1 MQGARSWLDFLKIR
15 GSWGQNG
22 NQDIAGYQYLSTYSF
37 TNADYTFGPDKS
49 MTTTGAYADILANPD
64 ITWETSEQT
73 SLGFDARFLGGR
85 LGLNFD
91 YYIKKTKDWLV
102 QAPILATAG
111 TGAPFINGGDVKN
124 TGIEVALSWND
135 KVGELNYG
143 ATLNFAYNKNKVTR
157 IANTEGIIHGEI
169 NVLSNATDEM
179 YRTQVGKPI
188 GFFYGYKTA
197 GIFQNEEEI
206 ATYKGAKLDGAKPG
220 DVIWVDT
227 NHDGKITVDDRTM
240 IGDPHPDCTIG
251 FSLNASWRGFD
262 LAATFAGQTG
272 NQIMKS
278 YRSFVDYPNNNYTTD
293 ILKRWHGDGTST
305 RWPRLTSTTSN
316 NWQWV
321 SDLYM
326 EDGDYLRCQ
335 NITLG
340 YDFKRLLKNLPVQ
353 QLRLYFA
360 ANNLFTITGYSGMD
374 PEVGY
379 GGSASW
385 ASGIDLGFYPSPRT
399 YMVGLNVKF

>member
-1 MQGARSWLDFLKIR
+1 
-15 GSWGQNG
+15 
-22 NQDIAGYQYLSTYSF
+22 
-37 TNADYTFGPDKS
+37 

-143 ATLNFAYNKNKVTR
+143 ATLNFAYNKNKVTS